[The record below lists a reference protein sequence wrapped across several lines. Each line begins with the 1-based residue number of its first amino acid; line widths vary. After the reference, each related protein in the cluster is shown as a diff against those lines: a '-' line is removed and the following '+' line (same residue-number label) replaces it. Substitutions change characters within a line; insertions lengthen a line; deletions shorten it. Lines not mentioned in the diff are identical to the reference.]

1 MTQTITYTKYRCA
14 VICTIISVTLAN
26 IMLKES
32 IRQLPYIVNFCT
44 DHLCD
49 IISWSRYNL
58 STPLYQ
64 FLTFSLDSQREREAF
79 KDEWSYYGVVDKSL
93 SEQQICGSAS
103 ISFVVRKYWT
113 YPPTASGCYSR

>member
-14 VICTIISVTLAN
+14 VIYTIISVTLAN
-26 IMLKES
+26 IILKES

-58 STPLYQ
+58 SIPLY
-64 FLTFSLDSQREREAF
+64 
-79 KDEWSYYGVVDKSL
+79 
-93 SEQQICGSAS
+93 
-103 ISFVVRKYWT
+103 
-113 YPPTASGCYSR
+113 